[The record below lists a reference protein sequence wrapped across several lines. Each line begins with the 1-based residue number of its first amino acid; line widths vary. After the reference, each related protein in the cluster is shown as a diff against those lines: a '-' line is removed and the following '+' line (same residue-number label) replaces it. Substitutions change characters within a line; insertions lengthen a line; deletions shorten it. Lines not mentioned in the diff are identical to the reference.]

1 MQTKEN
7 KKAKASGECW
17 KFCSGVSLI
26 SASHKCATKEYWK
39 VAHWLANQTLNTPR
53 VSKLPTFPLLGFSRN
68 NRQAQ
73 TDTHSLSRVR
83 MCFRLFEP
91 GGYSVS
97 PRFVLFSFVY
107 PSEARTKENNENETR
122 RDRIM
127 DTIPLTPFHF
137 SHTRLAHW
145 ESRRKNKKPSVNGIV
160 SIIRSLLVSFSLFSF

>member
-73 TDTHSLSRVR
+73 IINATLIICKQTPATQGSLCVSVWAWRLFLLPSYANWSSWPLTASSRSLSI
-83 MCFRLFEP
+83 CLEA
-91 GGYSVS
+91 VS
-97 PRFVLFSFVY
+97 WRPVGIGRQKT
-107 PSEARTKENNENETR
+107 RTA
-122 RDRIM
+122 I
-127 DTIPLTPFHF
+127 F
-137 SHTRLAHW
+137 
-145 ESRRKNKKPSVNGIV
+145 
-160 SIIRSLLVSFSLFSF
+160 FSLII